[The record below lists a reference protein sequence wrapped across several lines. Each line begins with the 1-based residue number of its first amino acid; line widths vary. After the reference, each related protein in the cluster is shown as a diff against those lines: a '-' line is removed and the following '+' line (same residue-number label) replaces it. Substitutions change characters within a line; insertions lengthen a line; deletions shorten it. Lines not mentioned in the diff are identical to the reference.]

1 MRCFI
6 ALEFPPEIK
15 SRIYASLKREMR
27 EKPELKWVSEENL
40 HLTLKFL
47 GEIPENQAMKLA
59 DELERRFKGEKKI
72 PVKLGG
78 IGSFLDRGSVRVLWI
93 GIDRGTDEIKKMA
106 EKVENLTSNFGFP
119 REKRPFVP
127 HLTIARARKHPKKKF
142 VPRDFKID
150 LDLPEFYIR
159 ELTLFKSTL
168 TPQGP
173 IYEKLKVVKLD
184 G

>member
-15 SRIYASLKREMR
+15 SKIYTSLKKEMQA
-27 EKPELKWVSEENL
+27 KPELKWVTQENL

-47 GEIPENQAMKLA
+47 GEIPENQAEKLA
-59 DELERRFKGEKKI
+59 DELEKRFRGEKKI

-93 GIDRGTDEIKKMA
+93 GIDKGTEEIKKLA
-106 EKVENLTSNFGFP
+106 EEVENLTAKFGFP

-127 HLTIARARKHPKKKF
+127 HLTVARARKHSKRKF
-142 VPRDFKID
+142 IPRDFNVDIN
-150 LDLPEFYIR
+150 LPEFFIR
-159 ELTLFKSTL
+159 EIVLYKSTL

-173 IYEKLKVVKLD
+173 IYEKLKVVKLN